1 MVFNS
6 LITELNKSDRIAIL
20 PHISADGDSLGSSFA
35 LGMALRKMNKQVVV
49 FLEEP
54 IPYIFD
60 FLPGKELSRVYLEER
75 QDKDNVAFDLVVAL
89 DTGSLDRLGKRVSV
103 FNNAR
108 VTLNIDHH
116 STNSEFA
123 HINYVRAEV
132 SSVGEII
139 YRLLNTMNVDID
151 RDIAACLY
159 VSISTDTGG
168 FRYSNTKPETHRI
181 AAELIEKDIN
191 VSEISQRVF
200 ETNSLEKV
208 KLMAHTIDSLQL
220 FYGGKVA
227 VIAIT
232 DEIIKSVGAKDEDS
246 EGLVNIARSI
256 QGVEVAVMLKENS
269 DHTIKVNLRSNNY
282 IDVAAVANHFS
293 GGGHKRAAGCII
305 KASLEEAKTMLL
317 DKIKNVLMS

>member
-1 MVFNS
+1 MIFNS
-6 LITELNKSDRIAIL
+6 LASEINKAESIAIL
-20 PHISADGDSLGSSFA
+20 PHISADGDGLGSSFA
-35 LGMALRKMNKQVVV
+35 LGLALRKMNKQIKV

-54 IPYIFD
+54 IPFIYD
-60 FLPGKELSRVYLEER
+60 FLPGKELTGIITQEPENCDIEY
-75 QDKDNVAFDLVVAL
+75 DLAIAL
-89 DTGSLDRLGKRVSV
+89 DTGSLDRLGKRAAIFKNS
-103 FNNAR
+103 R

-139 YRLLNTMNVDID
+139 YRLLNTLNVDID

-208 KLMAHTIDSLQL
+208 KLMAHTINSLQL

-227 VIAIT
+227 VTAIT